1 MRSISRS
8 VFFATLVLLVSCSP
22 TEKQISEP
30 EVAQAWARMTLYVAK
45 NTPANTPTFA
55 SRSFG
60 YIGLTMY
67 EAIVHGYPD
76 HISLNGQLNG
86 LDSLVSP
93 LVNVKYNWVLSM
105 NAAQAFIL
113 KNIYIQTSDDNK
125 RKIDSL
131 EQKILNQFGHDVDEE
146 VVTRSVTFGRSIAE
160 TIFNWSKSDGGHRG
174 YLKNFDKK
182 LIIEYK
188 PGGWEPPLYGQTFSH
203 FPLHPY
209 WGKNRTFVTANAQM
223 PVPKMISYDTL
234 KSSDY
239 YRQFESVYEKS
250 KTLTEEEKETALWWN
265 DDPNETFTPPGHSY
279 NLALQVV
286 KLKNTNLIESAETF
300 ARVGIAV
307 ADAFINCWKWKYQY
321 VSERPSSF
329 ISRHID
335 QRWESF
341 WPDPPFPAFPSGHA
355 TQAGAAVT
363 VLSDLHGEN
372 ITITDFAHV
381 SRPPD
386 ELRHVKFKPRSF
398 TSFWEIAIETANS
411 RFYGGIHSPQDN
423 DVGLEQGKQI
433 GQHVNQMHWHAS
445 NLNVKIVLSK

>member
-1 MRSISRS
+1 MKQWNKI
-8 VFFATLVLLVSCSP
+8 FYTLVFALASCS
-22 TEKQISEP
+22 TEEKQPLTEN
-30 EVAQAWARMTLYVAK
+30 EVAQAWAQMTLYIAK

-76 HISLNGQLNG
+76 HVSMNGQLNE
-86 LDSLVSP
+86 LDSLP
-93 LVNVKYNWVLSM
+93 LPSREKKYNWILSL
-105 NAAQAFIL
+105 NAAEASIL
-113 KNIYIQTSDDNK
+113 KNIYIQTSDENK
-125 RKIDSL
+125 KKIDSL
-131 EQKILNQFGHDVDEE
+131 EQKILNQFNEGEE
-146 VVTRSVTFGRSIAE
+146 EELVAHSVEFGKNVAGA
-160 TIFNWSKSDGGHRG
+160 IFNWSKTDGGHRA

-182 LIIEYK
+182 KIIEYK

-209 WGKNRTFVTANAQM
+209 WGKNRTFVPADAEIPIPT
-223 PVPKMISYDTL
+223 MIAYDTS
-234 KSSDY
+234 KHSEY
-239 YRQFESVYEKS
+239 YKQFVRVFEKS
-250 KTLTEEEKETALWWN
+250 NSLTEEEKETALWWN

-307 ADAFINCWKWKYQY
+307 ADAFIHCWKWKYHY

-329 ISRHID
+329 ITRHID
-335 QRWESF
+335 QHWQSF

-363 VLSDLHGEN
+363 VLSYLHGEN
-372 ITITDFAHV
+372 ISITDWAHV
-381 SRPPD
+381 NRPPD
-386 ELRHVKFKPRSF
+386 ELRKVKFKPRSF
-398 TSFWEIAIETANS
+398 TSFWQIAVETANS

-423 DVGLEQGKQI
+423 DVGLEQGRKI
-433 GQHVNQMHWHAS
+433 GGHVNQLYWHVSQS
-445 NLNVKIVLSK
+445 NRK